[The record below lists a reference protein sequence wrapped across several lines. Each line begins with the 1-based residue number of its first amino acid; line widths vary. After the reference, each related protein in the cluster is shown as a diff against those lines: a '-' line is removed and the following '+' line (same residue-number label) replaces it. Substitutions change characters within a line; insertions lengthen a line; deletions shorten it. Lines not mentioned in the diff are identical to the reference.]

1 MARRRWYL
9 RAAESESCRARATR
23 FAIRPRR
30 PCGSWLSRSHPPAA
44 TGSTNS
50 SRFSR
55 DSGLG
60 TSRLKLFPP
69 HHARS
74 SQRPTQPRS
83 HAAPELH
90 VQEPFHLPP
99 ETLAITVPP
108 DLLHSRHAV
117 SIEILHAHHFIQAK
131 APVGAPHPAGFDA
144 PMRSLADAKARDH
157 IVDHDRTGMDAA
169 CQPLAP
175 FRIAGPDAGRQARS
189 E

>member
-1 MARRRWYL
+1 MARRRWCL
-9 RAAESESCRARATR
+9 RAAESGSCRERATR

-30 PCGSWLSRSHPPAA
+30 PCGSWSSRSRPAAA

-99 ETLAITVPP
+99 EALAITVPP
-108 DLLHSRHAV
+108 NLLHSRHAV
-117 SIEILHAHHFIQAK
+117 GIEIFHAYHFIQAK
-131 APVGAPHPAGFDA
+131 APMGAPHPAGFHA
-144 PMRSLADAKARDH
+144 AVGSFADAEARDH
-157 IVDHDRTGMDAA
+157 IVDH
-169 CQPLAP
+169 
-175 FRIAGPDAGRQARS
+175 
-189 E
+189 